1 MWVNRR
7 EMAREIA
14 GRLKNHLGNDIEVRG
29 VGRFGAAME
38 KEAREI
44 MKASTASKQ
53 NVLLLIDSIEQI
65 SDVEPAIVDSRKQG
79 FKRIILGVGVMPST
93 LVEPVKKISNELFV
107 LLVPRFFRA
116 TGQYFAGVD

>member
-1 MWVNRR
+1 
-7 EMAREIA
+7 MAREIA